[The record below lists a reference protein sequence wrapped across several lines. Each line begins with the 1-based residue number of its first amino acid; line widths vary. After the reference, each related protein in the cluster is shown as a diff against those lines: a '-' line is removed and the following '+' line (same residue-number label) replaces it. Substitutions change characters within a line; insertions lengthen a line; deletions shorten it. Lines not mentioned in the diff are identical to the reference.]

1 MALMHQTTMSPS
13 KLELLAAWLPTQPW
27 FSGDTEALVSLGGF
41 RLDDP
46 AGEVG
51 LEGILLTAGD
61 DTVYYVPLS
70 YRGAPLEGGEDFL
83 VGTSEHGV
91 LGTRWISDA
100 VGDPVYRSVIAQTIV
115 TGGHQAEE
123 FVQDAEGNRALRQ
136 PAVRVQGSGRSGGAA
151 LELAAATVEQ
161 IGEVTRVSDDL
172 VVLDIVRV
180 IDPALIER
188 EDQYALRASW
198 GEHEGQAILA
208 LLYAG

>member
-13 KLELLAAWLPTQPW
+13 KLELLAAWLPSQTW
-27 FSGDTEALVSLGGF
+27 FAGDPSALVSLGGF

-61 DTVYYVPLS
+61 ETVYYVPLS

-100 VGDPVYRSVIAQTIV
+100 AGDPVYRAVLASTIA
-115 TGGHQAEE
+115 TGGSQAEE
-123 FVQDAEGNRALRQ
+123 FVQDASGNRVSRQ
-136 PAVRVQGSGRSGGAA
+136 PAVRVQGTGRPGDEAP
-151 LELAAATVEQ
+151 ELAAATVEQ
-161 IGEVTRVSDDL
+161 LGPLTRVADDL
-172 VVLDIVRV
+172 AVLDIVRV
-180 IDPALIER
+180 VDPALAAR

-198 GEHEGQAILA
+198 GEHDGQAILA

>member
-1 MALMHQTTMSPS
+1 MALMHQTTMTPS
-13 KLELLAAWLPTQPW
+13 KLELLAAWLPSQQW
-27 FSGDTEALVSLGGF
+27 FVGDANSLVSLGGF

-70 YRGAPLEGGEDFL
+70 YRGAPLVGGEDFL

-100 VGDPVYRSVIAQTIV
+100 AGDPVFRSVMAATIA
-115 TGGHQAEE
+115 TGGHQADE
-123 FVQDAEGNRALRQ
+123 FVQDESGNRVSRQ
-136 PAVRVQGSGRSGGAA
+136 PAVRVQGSGRPGDQAP
-151 LELAAATVEQ
+151 ELAEATVEQ
-161 IGEVTRVSDDL
+161 VGPLTRVSDDL
-172 VVLDIVRV
+172 AVLDIVRV
-180 IDPALIER
+180 VDPALVSR
-188 EDQYALRASW
+188 DDQYALRASW
-198 GEHEGQAILA
+198 GEHGGQAILA

>member
-13 KLELLAAWLPTQPW
+13 KLELLAAWLPSQPW
-27 FSGDTEALVSLGGF
+27 FSGDASALVSLGGF

-51 LEGILLTAGD
+51 LEGVLLTAGD

-70 YRGAPLEGGEDFL
+70 YRGAPLAGGEDFL

-100 VGDPVYRSVIAQTIV
+100 AGDPVYRSVVAQTIAA
-115 TGGHQAEE
+115 GGHQAEE
-123 FVQDAEGNRALRQ
+123 FVQDASGNRVTRQ
-136 PAVRVQGSGRSGGAA
+136 PAVRVHGTGRSGDEAP
-151 LELAAATVEQ
+151 ELAEATVEQ
-161 IGEVTRVSDDL
+161 VGPFTRVADDL
-172 VVLDIVRV
+172 AVLDIVRV
-180 IDPALIER
+180 IDPALSAR
-188 EDQYALRASW
+188 DDQYALRANW
-198 GEHEGQAILA
+198 GEPEGQAILA

>member
-13 KLELLAAWLPTQPW
+13 KLELLAAWLPSQPW
-27 FSGDTEALVSLGGF
+27 FAGDASALVSLGGF

-61 DTVYYVPLS
+61 ETVYHVPLS
-70 YRGAPLEGGEDFL
+70 YRGSQLEGGEDFL

-100 VGDPVYRSVIAQTIV
+100 AGDPVYRAVLASTIA
-115 TGGHQAEE
+115 TGGSQAEE
-123 FVQDAEGNRALRQ
+123 FVQDASGNRVSRQ
-136 PAVRVQGSGRSGGAA
+136 PAVRVQGTGRPGDEAP
-151 LELAAATVEQ
+151 ELAEATVEQ
-161 IGEVTRVSDDL
+161 LGPLTRVADDL
-172 VVLDIVRV
+172 AVLDIVRV
-180 IDPALIER
+180 VDPALVAR

-198 GEHEGQAILA
+198 GEHDGQAILA